1 MSSFAKFFGGGKK
14 GKAPTPEEAI
24 QKLRETEEMLN
35 KKSEFI
41 ETKIAA
47 ELANAKK
54 FGTKN
59 KRQAL
64 NALKK
69 KNRLQK
75 QQEQIDNT
83 LTTIEFQREA
93 LEGAQS
99 NANILENMNIAAK
112 AMKSASN
119 GMSVDKV
126 DEMMDDI
133 QEASDVANEISD
145 AISRPMGFQ
154 SEIDDD
160 DLLAEL
166 EELEQEELDSEMLN
180 IPSSS
185 QEPSLNLPAAPTKTP
200 AAPAAQ
206 AVDDELADLE
216 QWMAN

>member
-1 MSSFAKFFGGGKK
+1 
-14 GKAPTPEEAI
+14 
-24 QKLRETEEMLN
+24 MLN

-69 KNRLQK
+69 KKRLEK

-99 NANILENMNIAAK
+99 NANILENMNVAAK
-112 AMKSASN
+112 AMKNAAN

-126 DEMMDDI
+126 DDMMDEI

-154 SEIDDD
+154 SELDDD

-185 QEPSLNLPAAPTKTP
+185 QEPSLNLPAAPTKAP

>member
-1 MSSFAKFFGGGKK
+1 M
-14 GKAPTPEEAI
+14 
-24 QKLRETEEMLN
+24 R
-35 KKSEFI
+35 
-41 ETKIAA
+41 
-47 ELANAKK
+47 KK

-69 KNRLQK
+69 KNRLMK

-154 SEIDDD
+154 SELDDD

>member
-1 MSSFAKFFGGGKK
+1 
-14 GKAPTPEEAI
+14 
-24 QKLRETEEMLN
+24 LRETEEMLN

-69 KNRLQK
+69 KKRLEK

-93 LEGAQS
+93 LESAQS

-112 AMKSASN
+112 AMKNAAN

-126 DEMMDDI
+126 DDMMDEI

-154 SEIDDD
+154 SDLDDD

-185 QEPSLNLPAAPTKTP
+185 QEPSLNLPAAPIKDP
-200 AAPAAQ
+200 AKAPTQAPAAQ

>member
-154 SEIDDD
+154 SELDDD